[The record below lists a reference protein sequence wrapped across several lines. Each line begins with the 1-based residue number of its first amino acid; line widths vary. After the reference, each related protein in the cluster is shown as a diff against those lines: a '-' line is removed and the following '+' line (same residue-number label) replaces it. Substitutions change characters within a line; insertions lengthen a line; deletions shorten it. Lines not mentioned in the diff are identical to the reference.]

1 MQALKAKDLVE
12 LADEEL
18 AQRLK
23 QSREELFNLRF
34 QHAAGQLENTSR
46 LRQVRQDIARIMTV
60 QSARER
66 ARESLM
72 AEQRATRQRE
82 RQGVVVS
89 DKMDKT
95 IVVAGDRGASRT
107 PSTRRSCG
115 TTSRLKAHDEQ
126 NEARIGDTVLVRE
139 CRPLSRDKTWR
150 LIKVLE
156 RAE

>member
-1 MQALKAKDLVE
+1 MKVKDIFE

-66 ARESLM
+66 ARE
-72 AEQRATRQRE
+72 
-82 RQGVVVS
+82 V
-89 DKMDKT
+89 
-95 IVVAGDRGASRT
+95 
-107 PSTRRSCG
+107 
-115 TTSRLKAHDEQ
+115 
-126 NEARIGDTVLVRE
+126 
-139 CRPLSRDKTWR
+139 
-150 LIKVLE
+150 
-156 RAE
+156 